1 MKDTRSLKQI
11 CEKIAP
17 LYKDDLDA
25 YKYYGATGGQ
35 NVLSYDD
42 FEKRLTANGWILSDK
57 TVRQKWKILKNTG
70 ILTEIPGG
78 RAFVNID
85 HLAAALGYPSPGRE
99 KKIKIFLEQSAEEVR
114 P

>member
-1 MKDTRSLKQI
+1 LRNTRSLKQI
-11 CEKIAP
+11 CEKLAP
-17 LYKDDLDA
+17 DYKDELDQ
-25 YKYYGATGGQ
+25 YRYNGAMGQ
-35 NVLSYDD
+35 GVLSYDR
-42 FEKRLTANGWILSDK
+42 FEKILTTDGWILSDK
-57 TVRQKWKILKNTG
+57 TVRQKWKILKNSG
-70 ILTEIPGG
+70 IITEIPGG